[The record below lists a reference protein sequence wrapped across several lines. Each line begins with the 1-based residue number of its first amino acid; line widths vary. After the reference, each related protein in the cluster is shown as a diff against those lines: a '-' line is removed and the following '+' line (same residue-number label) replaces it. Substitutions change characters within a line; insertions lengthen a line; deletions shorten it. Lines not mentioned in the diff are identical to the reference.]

1 MASPLDNATI
11 ETTPQPLTP
20 EPVVPVNQPE
30 AAVLPPPLPQLQ
42 AGEIP
47 AILVPPIT
55 QEMVAADPA
64 IDAIVSAFPKLGDLG
79 LEYYEATDLSSVIY
93 NPSKVTEAD
102 LKEAEQNGTL
112 ASIAQPLQA
121 LEAAQG
127 SGAAPG
133 DQMAPLAAEQLPAPP
148 PAGEARLQSA
158 RVQNMAPKQ
167 ISPIQPRPV
176 TTGLAKRAI

>member
-11 ETTPQPLTP
+11 ETISQPLNP
-20 EPVVPVNQPE
+20 EPVVPVNEPE
-30 AAVLPPPLPQLQ
+30 AAALPPPLPQLQ

-55 QEMVAADPA
+55 QEMVAANPT
-64 IDAIVSAFPKLGDLG
+64 IDAIVSTFPKLGDLG
-79 LEYYEATDLSSVIY
+79 LEYYEAADLSSVIY

-127 SGAAPG
+127 SGAPG